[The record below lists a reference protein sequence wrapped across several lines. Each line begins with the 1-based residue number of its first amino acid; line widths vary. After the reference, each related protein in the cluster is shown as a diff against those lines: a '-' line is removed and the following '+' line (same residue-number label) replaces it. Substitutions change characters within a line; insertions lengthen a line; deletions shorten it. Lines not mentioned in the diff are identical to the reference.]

1 MTRKPVLIILWLTA
15 ALSLVALLFQK
26 LKITP
31 ADVGRMLEATPPWLL
46 VAVSAITL
54 ANLVIGVA
62 RWQFAKA
69 WLSPASPPVAFGTL
83 LEATTWGALLGQ
95 VTPPQLSMSV
105 ARWVAV
111 RSRASVGITL
121 YEGLFDLI
129 ALGSGAIAGI
139 AVLELHLESSVSV
152 VLFILTS
159 LVGCLSVRKAMSA
172 GHLLCRH
179 VSRAGTKGA
188 TLAATLADAFDRA
201 SRAPL
206 RTLTIL
212 SAWSFARVM
221 LLSVR
226 ALLIATAF
234 LDHFNGVTV
243 LIGYPL
249 IGLIKGLP
257 LMPAGL
263 GIAEWSWT
271 GLLVLAGAA
280 APAAAITAVALRV
293 VNLAA
298 LAIVMFILLAVRV
311 VRSTTSA
318 WREPARRLWSEL
330 KGTAMR
336 GHVHR
341 MPRYTGVAILCALLH
356 NAILIGMDM
365 IGANVFWCQAA
376 SAVVL
381 IPVGYFAQ
389 SVMTFR
395 SSGRGANSGNTQ
407 RRCSRTFRSLYLLW
421 FARDLLVLPMW
432 SAAPFS
438 CAAMFCRNYLTSS
451 WAFSRGGLVA
461 EVPAHG

>member
-1 MTRKPVLIILWLTA
+1 MTKSILLALWLMA
-15 ALSLVALLFQK
+15 ALFLVASLFQM
-26 LKITP
+26 LGITL
-31 ADVGRMLEATPPWLL
+31 ADVGRMIEAAPAWIF

-62 RWQFAKA
+62 RWQTAKA

-111 RSRASVGITL
+111 RNSASVGVTL
-121 YEGLFDLI
+121 YEGLFDLV

-139 AVLELHLESSVSV
+139 AILELHLGSSASV
-152 VLFILTS
+152 ALFILAS
-159 LVGCLSVRKAMSA
+159 LAGCLSVRKAMSA

-179 VSRAGTKGA
+179 FSRGGTRGA
-188 TLAATLADAFDRA
+188 ILAANLADAFERA
-201 SRAPL
+201 GSAPVK
-206 RTLTIL
+206 TLTIL
-212 SAWSFARVM
+212 SAWSFARVL

-226 ALLIATAF
+226 ALLVATAF

-243 LIGYPL
+243 LIGYSV

-257 LMPAGL
+257 VMPAGL
-263 GIAEWSWT
+263 GIAEWTWT

-280 APAAAITAVALRV
+280 APAAAVTAVAFRV

-298 LAIVMFILLAVRV
+298 LAAVMLVLLAVRA
-311 VRSTTSA
+311 VRTIASS
-318 WREPARRLWSEL
+318 WRETARRLQSRL
-330 KGTAMR
+330 KGTMMD

-341 MPRYTGVAILCALLH
+341 IPRYTIVAISCALLH

-365 IGANVFWCQAA
+365 LGANVFWCQVA

-381 IPVGYFAQ
+381 TPVGYFAQ

-395 SSGRGANSGNTQ
+395 SS
-407 RRCSRTFRSLYLLW
+407 RTWSEFVKYAAALLTNFPLALFLLW
-421 FARDLLVLPMW
+421 FARDLLFLPMW

-438 CAAMFCRNYLTSS
+438 CAAMFCWNYLTSS

-461 EVPAHG
+461 EVPARG